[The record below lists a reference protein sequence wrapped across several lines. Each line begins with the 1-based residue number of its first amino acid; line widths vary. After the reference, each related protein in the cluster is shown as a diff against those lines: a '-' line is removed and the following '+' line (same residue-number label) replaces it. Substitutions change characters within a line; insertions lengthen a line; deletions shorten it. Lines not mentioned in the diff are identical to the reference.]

1 MCSLLGEEIKT
12 EGSRSGVTNGVGI
25 VVASNHFLFSLPPP
39 PPGAQQ
45 FLFFFFFFFNSCCYP
60 NFLLLDCCVPHPDRL
75 QHVPL
80 VNKKNY
86 TTQKKK
92 RVKYNYVCE
101 GKWKRQRDL
110 LFLKRSPTKML
121 PATHRIEL
129 RFCHSLLF
137 DWRPLFLYIF
147 SVCNI

>member
-1 MCSLLGEEIKT
+1 MTFLRALGLLLLTLVGLEMFVVDTVTLLAFYFLAIYVCSLLGEEIKT
-12 EGSRSGVTNGVGI
+12 EGSRSGATNGVGI

-60 NFLLLDCCVPHPDRL
+60 NFLLLDCCVPHPDHL

-92 RVKYNYVCE
+92 KSQV
-101 GKWKRQRDL
+101 
-110 LFLKRSPTKML
+110 
-121 PATHRIEL
+121 
-129 RFCHSLLF
+129 
-137 DWRPLFLYIF
+137 
-147 SVCNI
+147 